1 MNEPVTLPGVKAS
14 ARELLRGAG
23 LRSTRPRLRVLE
35 KLAARPTPVS
45 HGELAHEL
53 EHSGM
58 DRTTV
63 YRNLLDL
70 TDAGLVRRSDL
81 GDHVWRFELERAA
94 GGAGKGPKHPHFTC
108 TDCGTVECLP
118 EVSVQVLR
126 GRRAPKSIVKR
137 QVEVQLRGLCDDCA

>member
-1 MNEPVTLPGVKAS
+1 MSDTKFS
-14 ARELLRGAG
+14 ARELLREAG
-23 LRSTRPRLRVLE
+23 LRTTRPRLRVLE
-35 KLAARPTPVS
+35 QLGRASTPIS
-45 HGELAHEL
+45 HGELVEEL
-53 EHSGM
+53 EQQGM

-81 GDHVWRFELERAA
+81 GDHVWRFELKRGDAERE
-94 GGAGKGPKHPHFTC
+94 PEHPHFTC

-118 EVSVQVLR
+118 EVTVQVAR
-126 GRRAPKSIVKR
+126 GQRAPKSIVRR